1 MSQSRVLVLV
11 GSLRA
16 GSVNRQVAETAA
28 AVAPEGVEL
37 TIYEGLGDLPFY
49 NEDVDVPGAM
59 IPGADELRAAA
70 AESDALLLV
79 TPEYNGTIPAVLKN
93 GIDWLSRPY
102 GTGAVKDKPVAVIS
116 ASPSPNAAKW
126 AHDDT
131 RKALGIAG
139 GNVLDVELSIGGTIQ
154 KFGDQHPRENAEV
167 AQQVAG
173 VVAALVEASEASE
186 ALANA

>member
-1 MSQSRVLVLV
+1 MSQTRVLTLV

-37 TIYEGLGDLPFY
+37 SIYEGLGELPFY
-49 NEDVDVPGAM
+49 NEDVDLPGAT
-59 IPGADELRAAA
+59 IAGVDELRAAA
-70 AESDALLLV
+70 AAADAVLLV
-79 TPEYNGTIPAVLKN
+79 TPEYNGTVPAVLKN
-93 GIDWLSRPY
+93 AIDWLSRPY
-102 GTGAVKDKPVAVIS
+102 GAGAVSNKPVAVIS

-126 AHDDT
+126 AHDDA

-139 GNVLDVELSIGGTIQ
+139 GKVLEAELSIGGTIQ
-154 KFGDQHPRENAEV
+154 KFGELHPRENAEV

-173 VVAALVEASEASE
+173 VVAALVDASAE
-186 ALANA
+186 LANA